1 MLGLMMDTPLL
12 TTDILRYA
20 STAHGETQIVSRGVD
35 GTIHRYGYS
44 AAMNRCLRLSAALH
58 SFGLAKGDRV
68 GSLAWNTHH
77 HFELFYGVTGQGL
90 VLHTINP
97 RLFEETLVKII
108 NHAEDQWIFVDAAT
122 LKLAEALSPHLKTV
136 KGWVFMD
143 TKEEVPETSPRGARR
158 GRR

>member
-12 TTDILRYA
+12 TTDILRYGA
-20 STAHGETQIVSRGVD
+20 IARGETEIVSRNVD
-35 GTIHRYGYS
+35 GGIHRYSYF
-44 AAMNRCLRLSAALH
+44 AAKDRCLRLSAALQ
-58 SFGLAKGDRV
+58 SFGLSHGDRV

-108 NHAEDQWIFVDAAT
+108 DHAEDQWMPIT
-122 LKLAEALSPHLKTV
+122 
-136 KGWVFMD
+136 
-143 TKEEVPETSPRGARR
+143 
-158 GRR
+158 GRIQ